1 MSWARTTVGAAALLL
16 AGCGPV
22 LPPADATLV
31 VIAQKRWPEAN
42 AIQLEQGR
50 LLFTTRCTTCHEL
63 RNPAKYSP
71 ADWSYYVREMGSRA
85 QLADSERQAVERYLV
100 AARDLAEAAR

>member
-1 MSWARTTVGAAALLL
+1 MSWTRTIVGAVALLL
-16 AGCGPV
+16 ASCGPV

-31 VIAQKRWPEAN
+31 VIAQRRWPEAD
-42 AIQLEQGR
+42 AIQLEQGH
-50 LLFTTRCTTCHEL
+50 LLFITRCTTCHEL
-63 RNPAKYSP
+63 RDPARYSP
-71 ADWSYYVREMGSRA
+71 ADWSYYVREMAPRA